1 MMYARQYGAGSKNL
15 YRFLPLLL
23 LDSSTGAGMSDGVD
37 ARIGVTITDL
47 MHGSAV
53 DEQCEFDAHSEVL
66 CCAQLV
72 WRRYS
77 RTEDD
82 IVLQVLLVE
91 RQGVVV
97 HPGIVYEG
105 FCVVELQ
112 REEVSR
118 IEADSE
124 SHASGAG
131 VQRHFGTYFDSGS
144 HFHHLFGEAGVRIR
158 VRSIEAIMGKIG
170 ERFLVTRIGSV
181 SGKRSSSGVRSP
193 QGEVELGTYRSIH
206 VWAKVHTEVEGHTE
220 LEVALHI
227 GKPRVAIGIEMCVV
241 LKVAPPF
248 ALHKIA
254 QLLARN
260 IEIRL
265 CSEAEEELVL
275 TQFVTQREEG
285 VGPDEVLGPGD
296 RERRDGIAFA
306 TSQGDGNEVIGR
318 VLYKPTAFSLYA
330 DRSAQQEQQQYD
342 VSFIAHVSL
351 QFQGRCTKHHR
362 E

>member
-1 MMYARQYGAGSKNL
+1 
-15 YRFLPLLL
+15 
-23 LDSSTGAGMSDGVD
+23 
-37 ARIGVTITDL
+37 
-47 MHGSAV
+47 
-53 DEQCEFDAHSEVL
+53 
-66 CCAQLV
+66 
-72 WRRYS
+72 
-77 RTEDD
+77 
-82 IVLQVLLVE
+82 
-91 RQGVVV
+91 
-97 HPGIVYEG
+97 
-105 FCVVELQ
+105 
-112 REEVSR
+112 
-118 IEADSE
+118 
-124 SHASGAG
+124 
-131 VQRHFGTYFDSGS
+131 
-144 HFHHLFGEAGVRIR
+144 
-158 VRSIEAIMGKIG
+158 
-170 ERFLVTRIGSV
+170 
-181 SGKRSSSGVRSP
+181 
-193 QGEVELGTYRSIH
+193 
-206 VWAKVHTEVEGHTE
+206 
-220 LEVALHI
+220 
-227 GKPRVAIGIEMCVV
+227 MCVV

-265 CSEAEEELVL
+265 CCEAEEELVL

-285 VGPDEVLGPGD
+285 VGPDKVLGPGD